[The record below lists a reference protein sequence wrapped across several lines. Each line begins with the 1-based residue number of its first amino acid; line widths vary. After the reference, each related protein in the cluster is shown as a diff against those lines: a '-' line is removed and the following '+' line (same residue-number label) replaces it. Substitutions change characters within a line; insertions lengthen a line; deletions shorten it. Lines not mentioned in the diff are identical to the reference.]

1 MKDKATKIKSIN
13 KKIIWRLSVFAFIVF
28 YFISLCGG
36 ILHLFHALTLL
47 YRILLFFWKTIML
60 LTCGCFYIR
69 RLIERMGK

>member
-28 YFISLCGG
+28 YFISLCGE

-47 YRILLFFWKTIML
+47 YRILLFFLENNNAFNMWMFLYSKIN
-60 LTCGCFYIR
+60 
-69 RLIERMGK
+69 